1 MSAIDDIYLAFAN
14 LDLGGITCRNLPEV
28 TLEVAQADLPLR
40 IMVPSTQGEGTFV
53 MIGTLQKVEWAI
65 HDLCL
70 WAPMSGGNEQ
80 QYFQPMMD
88 YIKAYLTALKTL
100 LTPTDQS
107 HLTGWTFQVGP
118 RAWGDAQYWAVDAT
132 FSVEEY
138 L

>member
-14 LDLGGITCRNLPEV
+14 LSLGGVKCRNLPDV

-40 IMVPSTQGEGTFV
+40 MMVPSTSNDGTFV
-53 MIGTLQKVEWAI
+53 MIGTLQKVEWAL

-70 WAPMSGGNEQ
+70 WAPMGAGNEDR
-80 QYFQPMMD
+80 YFQPMLD
-88 YIKAYLTALKTL
+88 YIKAYLTAIKTV

-107 HLTGWTFQVGP
+107 HLTGWTFQIGP
-118 RAWGDAQYWAVDAT
+118 RTWGEGQYWAVDVT
-132 FSVEEY
+132 LSVEEY